1 MNHGCLHIH
10 PFCLILLSVFTG
22 VCRLQSRMFMVLSC
36 HVLCSL
42 LSYCGVKEGIDYVE
56 NWGFFF
62 LFAPNSSSLKD
73 SGHEGKRHSL
83 VSASSSFA
91 VSIHTHQVSW
101 AFRGRSADLL
111 WSWVYPTASRFANV
125 ENRKLNPESPNLR
138 FVLCFSNVNIK
149 GQKSAKQG
157 LSEWVK

>member
-1 MNHGCLHIH
+1 MTVYTSIHSALFCCRSSLECADYKAECLW
-10 PFCLILLSVFTG
+10 F
-22 VCRLQSRMFMVLSC
+22 C
-36 HVLCSL
+36 HVMSCVLCFL
-42 LSYCGVKEGIDYVE
+42 TVE
-56 NWGFFF
+56 SKKGLIMLKIGFFF

-149 GQKSAKQG
+149 VQKSAKQG
-157 LSEWVK
+157 LSEWAK